1 VRSARVVVAASLLA
15 LLAGV
20 RPTSAQTQAPPLSFS
35 LFERYLDSLREQAA
49 IPGISFALI
58 QRGVIW
64 PRGIGKQDL
73 ESNTSATPDTP
84 YSIGGLSQTLGAAM
98 LLRTCLESDTLE
110 LTDPVVRW
118 VPDYPDS
125 TTTVAQLLTH
135 TTTGRFVYDLDRFA
149 ALTDVIDE
157 CTDVPYA
164 RALSSTVFE
173 PFAMASSAPG
183 ATAGSPMAAGLAE
196 STSSRFAEVV
206 RRTAPAYRVDRGR
219 ATRVET
225 PPTRLS
231 AASGVISSA
240 RDLALFNKSL
250 EDGALLFPPDVAAS
264 WTQARINGVPVQT
277 GLGWFVV
284 NYKNEPLIW
293 QFGQANG
300 HSGLIMKLPAR
311 GITFIALA
319 NSDGL
324 TAPYNLQDGD
334 VTASPFAALF
344 LKFFV
349 PGP

>member
-1 VRSARVVVAASLLA
+1 VRSARVVVAASLVA

-20 RPTSAQTQAPPLSFS
+20 RPASAQTPLSFS

-58 QRGVIW
+58 QNGAIW
-64 PRGIGKQDL
+64 SRGIGKQDL
-73 ESNTSATPDTP
+73 EANTSATADTP
-84 YSIGGLSQTLGAAM
+84 YNIGGLSQTLGAAM
-98 LLRTCLESDTLE
+98 LLRTCLEADSLE
-110 LTDPVVRW
+110 LHDPVMRW
-118 VPDYPDS
+118 VPSYPDG

-135 TTTGRFVYDLDRFA
+135 TATGQFVYDLDRFA

-164 RALSSTVFE
+164 RALNSTVFE
-173 PFAMASSAPG
+173 PFNMASSAPG
-183 ATAGSPMAAGLAE
+183 ATAGSATGTVGE
-196 STSSRFAEVV
+196 SASGRFAEVV
-206 RRTAPAYRVDRGR
+206 RRTAPAYRVERGR

-240 RDLALFNKSL
+240 RDLALFNTYL
-250 EDGALLFPPDVAAS
+250 EAGALLYPPHVAAS
-264 WTQARINGVPVQT
+264 WTQAQINGVPVQT

-300 HSGLIMKLPAR
+300 HSGLVMRLPAR
-311 GITFIALA
+311 GVTFIALA

-334 VTASPFAALF
+334 ITASPFAALF